1 MWSDIF
7 IYNKKHMLK
16 TLDNFLKDLKTIQI
30 LIKNDEQEKIFDLL
44 KKNKL
49 IRKSILKTQT

>member
-49 IRKSILKTQT
+49 IRKNIIKTQF

>member
-1 MWSDIF
+1 
-7 IYNKKHMLK
+7 MLK

>member
-49 IRKSILKTQT
+49 IRKSILKTQF